1 MYGLP
6 SRRYKRPVSKTKSSP
21 AQPKQQ
27 AAPKPASK
35 SAAATGV
42 ADILATVHAKA
53 KVLSEALPYMQRYD
67 RKTVV
72 VKYGGHAMGDPALAA
87 NFARDIV
94 LIKQAGVNPI
104 VVHGGG
110 PQIGS
115 LLERL
120 NIKSEFK
127 GGLRVTDRET
137 VEVVEM
143 VLAGSVNK
151 EIVTA
156 INSQGGKAVG
166 ISGKDA
172 NLMRAKRL
180 ERRWREPG
188 SDIEQI
194 ADLGFVGDPAAVDPH
209 IIDVIIN
216 SDLIPVVAPIG
227 VGPDGETLNINAD
240 TFAAALASAL
250 KAKRLLLL
258 TDVEGVLDKNG
269 QLIKSLTTAEA
280 QALIDD
286 GTISGGMI
294 PKIESCIDVIA
305 EGVEGVVIINGKVP
319 HAVLLELFT
328 EHGAGT
334 LIERRRPR
342 SSER

>member
-1 MYGLP
+1 MYRLP
-6 SRRYKRPVSKTKSSP
+6 SRRYKRRVSKTKP
-21 AQPKQQ
+21 APAKSKPQ
-27 AAPKPASK
+27 AAPKPGSK
-35 SAAATGV
+35 PAAIQAT

-67 RKTVV
+67 RQTVV
-72 VKYGGHAMGDPALAA
+72 VKYGGHAMGDPSLAA
-87 NFARDIV
+87 DFARDIV
-94 LIKQAGVNPI
+94 LIKQSGVNPV

-110 PQIGS
+110 PQIGL

-180 ERRWREPG
+180 ERRWRDPG

-194 ADLGFVGDPAAVDPH
+194 ADLGFVGDPVAVDPH

-294 PKIESCIDVIA
+294 PKIESCMDVIA
-305 EGVEGVVIINGKVP
+305 EGVEGVVIINGQVP

-342 SSER
+342 SRGR